1 MNEQGFIRAR
11 SPENKAKRAKDI
23 LKSAMLVLDRD
34 GIDAV
39 TLTAIAREAG
49 VVKSNIYRYF
59 ESREEILFRLMLE
72 ESDYLTEL
80 GAKRIDAL
88 ERPVDIA
95 KLAETLA
102 ADFAQNPRFC
112 LLISQMGPILEHNI
126 SFETLVEMK
135 REVVV
140 FILRVAEAI
149 QRAVPEIGSEGAA
162 RTLHTCV
169 HLIAGLWPMANP
181 PEPVVKALETPDL
194 AFMRQD
200 FELSLRQSIHA
211 LFEGTKAINAR
222 AKGE

>member
-102 ADFAQNPRFC
+102 ADTEMQYLQR
-112 LLISQMGPILEHNI
+112 
-126 SFETLVEMK
+126 SFPGCE
-135 REVVV
+135 
-140 FILRVAEAI
+140 
-149 QRAVPEIGSEGAA
+149 
-162 RTLHTCV
+162 
-169 HLIAGLWPMANP
+169 W
-181 PEPVVKALETPDL
+181 
-194 AFMRQD
+194 
-200 FELSLRQSIHA
+200 
-211 LFEGTKAINAR
+211 
-222 AKGE
+222 